1 MGRVTLRSQWRIRNE
16 LVSSTRLN
24 LWKNK
29 QLLISVGT
37 YKINTVYYAS
47 NTRMPFPL
55 RTLKHSTW
63 PSKHGG
69 CHLAPVQV
77 KD

>member
-1 MGRVTLRSQWRIRNE
+1 MGRVTLRSQWRIGNE

-24 LWKNK
+24 LWKSI

-47 NTRMPFPL
+47 NTRMPLPL
-55 RTLKHSTW
+55 RTLKRGTW
-63 PSKHGG
+63 PLKHGG
-69 CHLAPVQV
+69 CHLASVQV

>member
-1 MGRVTLRSQWRIRNE
+1 MGRVTLRSQWRIGNE
-16 LVSSTRLN
+16 LVSSTGLN
-24 LWKNK
+24 LWKNI

-47 NTRMPFPL
+47 NTRMPLPL
-55 RTLKHSTW
+55 RTLKRGTW
-63 PSKHGG
+63 PLKHGG
-69 CHLAPVQV
+69 CHLGPVQM

>member
-1 MGRVTLRSQWRIRNE
+1 MGRVTLRSQWRIGNK
-16 LVSSTRLN
+16 LVSSTGLN
-24 LWKNK
+24 LWKNI

-37 YKINTVYYAS
+37 YKINTVCYAS
-47 NTRMPFPL
+47 ITRMPLPL
-55 RTLKHSTW
+55 RTLKCSTW

-69 CHLAPVQV
+69 CHPVPIQV

>member
-1 MGRVTLRSQWRIRNE
+1 MDRVTLPSQWRIRNE
-16 LVSSTRLN
+16 LVSFTRLN
-24 LWKNK
+24 LWKDI
-29 QLLISVGT
+29 QLLKSVGT
-37 YKINTVYYAS
+37 YKINTICYAS
-47 NTRMPFPL
+47 NTRMPLPL
-55 RTLKHSTW
+55 RTLKRDTW